1 MSNPS
6 ERGTE
11 GRASKAPREVGSG
24 LGRGLCPLPRKFL
37 YFLYQNVEF
46 LRIPGDINMKIVT
59 IYSANMLEEIVGGR
73 TVTSRAMSNPLRP
86 VVPAAS
92 SSRSIMFS

>member
-1 MSNPS
+1 
-6 ERGTE
+6 
-11 GRASKAPREVGSG
+11 
-24 LGRGLCPLPRKFL
+24 
-37 YFLYQNVEF
+37 
-46 LRIPGDINMKIVT
+46 MKIVT